1 MTNPVAAGYGPRRKA
16 GGLFVVTD
24 QQVRKLM
31 DTHAKTGL
39 VGRAAD
45 KAGMD
50 RKTARKYLKQGKMP
64 SQMRAPRAWRT
75 REDPFTADWPRVV
88 EMLEDAPELEAKAL
102 FEYLLSISASG
113 AYEPGQLRSFQR
125 RVHTWRAAEGPEK
138 EIFFAQCHV
147 PGEAMQT
154 DFTWTT
160 ELGITVAG
168 EPFPHMLCHVV
179 LPYSN
184 WSAVTICGSESI
196 SALRDG
202 IQNAVFRLGRVPRFN
217 QTDNSTAA
225 THAIGDGKRSFNV
238 EYVDILAHLGIE
250 PRTIRVG
257 ESEQNGDVE
266 ALNGALKRRLKQHL
280 LLRGSEDF
288 DTLQDYRNWLRR
300 VLDAANAL
308 RGTRLEEEL
317 AAMRPLVASR
327 LADFTTEDV
336 VVSSWSTIRVHHN
349 AYSLPSRLIGE
360 TVAVRIFEDRLEVW
374 FADTLQAQ
382 MERLRGRNGHR
393 IDYRHVIFWLVR
405 KPGAFRRYRYRED
418 LFPTLNFRKAYDR
431 LVASRVETKAD
442 LEYLRVLNLAATT
455 SEHDVDTALALLLES
470 GELPLIAA
478 VRELAVAPAL
488 REAHD
493 LEPYTPDLM
502 AYDAIAGLGGGR

>member
-64 SQMRAPRAWRT
+64 SQMKAPRAWRT

-154 DFTWTT
+154 DFTWAT
-160 ELGITVAG
+160 ELGVTIQG
-168 EPFPHMLCHVV
+168 QPFPHLLCHMV

-184 WSAVTICGSESI
+184 WEWARADLQSPSRKVVC
-196 SALRDG
+196 ALW
-202 IQNAVFRLGRVPRFN
+202 V
-217 QTDNSTAA
+217 ST
-225 THAIGDGKRSFNV
+225 
-238 EYVDILAHLGIE
+238 
-250 PRTIRVG
+250 
-257 ESEQNGDVE
+257 
-266 ALNGALKRRLKQHL
+266 RRQPC
-280 LLRGSEDF
+280 LLRSA
-288 DTLQDYRNWLRR
+288 RNQMDAWLKHCWATWLPTCPTNNLVSCSWHTTRSSTCQILRR
-300 VLDAANAL
+300 CCHVSHLCQKDSP
-308 RGTRLEEEL
+308 
-317 AAMRPLVASR
+317 PLGS
-327 LADFTTEDV
+327 F
-336 VVSSWSTIRVHHN
+336 
-349 AYSLPSRLIGE
+349 
-360 TVAVRIFEDRLEVW
+360 
-374 FADTLQAQ
+374 
-382 MERLRGRNGHR
+382 M
-393 IDYRHVIFWLVR
+393 
-405 KPGAFRRYRYRED
+405 
-418 LFPTLNFRKAYDR
+418 
-431 LVASRVETKAD
+431 
-442 LEYLRVLNLAATT
+442 
-455 SEHDVDTALALLLES
+455 
-470 GELPLIAA
+470 
-478 VRELAVAPAL
+478 
-488 REAHD
+488 
-493 LEPYTPDLM
+493 LM
-502 AYDAIAGLGGGR
+502 L